1 MKPGVILTAKEADTI
16 RERITAIE
24 RSVRDRRIKE
34 QCRLVYVTIN
44 KGARRAARYDN
55 EQEDLLQMIK
65 NASSCTK

>member
-1 MKPGVILTAKEADTI
+1 MKPGVILTTKEADTI

-55 EQEDLLQMIK
+55 EQEDLLKRMK
-65 NASSCTK
+65 EYV

>member
-65 NASSCTK
+65 NASS

>member
-16 RERITAIE
+16 RERLTAIE

-65 NASSCTK
+65 NASCTK

>member
-16 RERITAIE
+16 RERLTAIE

-55 EQEDLLQMIK
+55 EQEDLLKRMK
-65 NASSCTK
+65 EYV

>member
-1 MKPGVILTAKEADTI
+1 MKPGVILTTKEADTI
-16 RERITAIE
+16 RERLTAIE

-55 EQEDLLQMIK
+55 EQEDLLKRMK
-65 NASSCTK
+65 EYV

>member
-16 RERITAIE
+16 RERLTAIE

-55 EQEDLLQMIK
+55 EQDDLLKRMK
-65 NASSCTK
+65 EYV

>member
-16 RERITAIE
+16 RERLTAIE

-44 KGARRAARYDN
+44 KGARRAERYDN

-65 NASSCTK
+65 NAESF